1 MHHKLGR
8 AHDPGTPHPLGRGLN
23 TRGHLTERAKI
34 GLLSQ
39 RLVRQLKGRRYFHLW
54 TLWTAWTASH
64 EHEMVAQ
71 VTINCQSSGFTTFYS
86 GEMYFHLC
94 AHKKRSYKG
103 VILFAWLW
111 QKQDCSRN
119 ICTLENC
126 GWRTALPLLLFQHG
140 ELLSHFSSLAVIE
153 KEVSSFVV
161 LSRVFFSFLFF
172 FED

>member
-8 AHDPGTPHPLGRGLN
+8 AHDPGTPYPLDREWNIAATL
-23 TRGHLTERAKI
+23 
-34 GLLSQ
+34 Q
-39 RLVRQLKGRRYFHLW
+39 RELKDHRYFPLW
-54 TLWTAWTASH
+54 TLWTACASH

-86 GEMYFHLC
+86 GETYFHLC
-94 AHKKRSYKG
+94 ADKKRSYKG

-119 ICTLENC
+119 ICTLKNC
-126 GWRTALPLLLFQHG
+126 GWRTALSVLLFQHG

-153 KEVSSFVV
+153 KGVSSFVV
-161 LSRVFFSFLFF
+161 LSCVFFSFSFF
-172 FED
+172 FRRWIFRAAVVTL